1 MSSNSKS
8 TGKQSDYLIL
18 ETEFNFRYRIVL
30 SLINNKPIK
39 ITKIR
44 NDLNEH
50 LNPGIAS
57 YEIKFLRLIEKFTNG
72 TFIEISHT
80 GTQIVFKPG
89 IIIGCKN
96 LIFDTFIQSKDST
109 ECKSIGYYVEPLLVL
124 LPFTKLRENFITFK
138 GITSKSDTAVNL
150 NSTDESDFACDT
162 LRFNYLPLM
171 EKFGIMDISLTI
183 FKRGSYPNGGGE
195 LQLHSKTPTAF
206 TPNLQI
212 LDEIKFD
219 KVMGIVY
226 GNRISPSIIQRIDKE
241 LKRLL
246 GSELKLPLDY
256 QIMQDQWKGENSG
269 KSPGYGVFLQI
280 TNSKQK
286 QWSKFAITSEVT
298 IDELNSKDQSFV
310 IPEDLAKY
318 ATYKFLEEIDH
329 APIVNTSTLPFLIS
343 LLYFN
348 KVGNLSRLLISKKQI
363 TPYFIKFLRDI
374 NLIFNNK
381 ILLKELSDFES
392 TDDNDSNNKD
402 NLLLVVKGSGVLN
415 TNRKVT

>member
-1 MSSNSKS
+1 MSRNSKVS
-8 TGKQSDYLIL
+8 GKQSDFLVF

-39 ITKIR
+39 IIKIR

-96 LIFDTFIQSKDST
+96 LIFDTFIQSKDAS
-109 ECKSIGYYVEPLLVL
+109 ESKSIGYYIEPFLLL

-138 GITSKSDTAVNL
+138 GITSKSDTSHNL

-171 EKFGIMDISLTI
+171 EKFGILDISLTI
-183 FKRGSYPNGGGE
+183 FKRGSFPNGGGE
-195 LQLHSKTPTAF
+195 LQLHSKTPTSF

-212 LDEIKFD
+212 MDEVKYD

-241 LKRLL
+241 LKNVL
-246 GSELKLPLDY
+246 GSELKLPIDY
-256 QIMQDQWKGENSG
+256 QIMQDQWKGDNSG

-298 IDELNSKDQSFV
+298 VDELNSKDQEFL

-318 ATYKFLEEIDH
+318 AAYNFLEEIDC
-329 APIVNTSTLPFLIS
+329 APLVNTSTLPFLVS

-348 KVGNLSRLLISKKQI
+348 KIGNLSRLIISKKQI
-363 TPYFIKFLRDI
+363 TPYLIKFLRDI
-374 NLIFNNK
+374 NLLFNNK
-381 ILLKELSDFES
+381 ILLKELSEFES
-392 TDDNDSNNKD
+392 ADDNENNHKN